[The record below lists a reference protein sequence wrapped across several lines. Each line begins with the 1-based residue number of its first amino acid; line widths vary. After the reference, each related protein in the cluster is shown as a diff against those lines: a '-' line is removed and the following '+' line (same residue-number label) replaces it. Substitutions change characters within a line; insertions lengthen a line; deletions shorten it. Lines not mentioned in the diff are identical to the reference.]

1 MLLRRPYRGRR
12 AAPLPPR
19 PLCASLLAG
28 ADGGGGGGLGVRLG
42 VGCARCF
49 PRARRAMPTVEEL
62 YRNYGILADATETA
76 GQVRR
81 GGGLRGLAGPGR
93 AWGSSGAA
101 GRAGELGPEGGG
113 GGGCGKGLLQELD
126 GGTGGC

>member
-1 MLLRRPYRGRR
+1 
-12 AAPLPPR
+12 
-19 PLCASLLAG
+19 
-28 ADGGGGGGLGVRLG
+28 
-42 VGCARCF
+42 
-49 PRARRAMPTVEEL
+49 MPTVEEL

-101 GRAGELGPEGGG
+101 GRAGELGPEGGRR
-113 GGGCGKGLLQELD
+113 GGGCAKGLLQEL
-126 GGTGGC
+126 GGGRGGC